1 MCVGLYGK
9 SSAMTWAAVSARY
22 PNTCLGRAVLDMFAR
37 QNITTQIFQP
47 IYIITVVIVASLIDL
62 SRVQC
67 FTERADAEVRD
78 SSVGVRQ
85 EVAR

>member
-1 MCVGLYGK
+1 M
-9 SSAMTWAAVSARY
+9 
-22 PNTCLGRAVLDMFAR
+22 
-37 QNITTQIFQP
+37 
-47 IYIITVVIVASLIDL
+47 YIITVVIVASLIDL